1 MNTLNFMQGAASHF
15 SFSVSGGVFD
25 WMHNLHALR
34 AMYKDLQNSQG
45 ISTLVLETQS
55 LVEND
60 EFLRYV
66 AWMLDDVCDQMNVGE
81 MYFAPSTM
89 FMALHEYEHNHSVGL
104 NAQGLSS
111 LQRIAL
117 TRYTRELIT
126 GDAYN
131 AVMKAVNAFGEYLLS
146 VDLEAEENVN
156 AKTLKLIDA
165 MRLALLRWMPE
176 GFNFVN
182 IGL

>member
-45 ISTLVLETQS
+45 ISTLALETQS
-55 LVEND
+55 LVAND

-66 AWMLDDVCDQMNVGE
+66 AWMLDDVCDQLRVGE
-81 MYFAPSTM
+81 MTFAPSTM

-104 NAQGLSS
+104 NDQGLSS

-117 TRYTRELIT
+117 TLYTREFIT

-131 AVMKAVNAFGEYLLS
+131 AVMKSVNAFGDYLLS
-146 VDLEAEENVN
+146 VDLEVEEMAN
-156 AKTLKLIDA
+156 ANALKLIDA

-182 IGL
+182 IGF

>member
-1 MNTLNFMQGAASHF
+1 MNLLNFMQGAASHF
-15 SFSVSGGVFD
+15 SFSVSSGGFD

-34 AMYKDLQNSQG
+34 AMYKDLQNAQG
-45 ISTLVLETQS
+45 ISTLALELEA
-55 LVEND
+55 LVAND

-89 FMALHEYEHNHSVGL
+89 FMALHEYEHNHGVGL
-104 NAQGLSS
+104 NDKGLSS

-117 TRYTRELIT
+117 TRYTRDLIA
-126 GDAYN
+126 GDAYEDLL
-131 AVMKAVNAFGEYLLS
+131 KTVNAFGEFLLS

-156 AKTLKLIDA
+156 AKALKLIDA
-165 MRLALLRWMPE
+165 MRLALLRWMPV

>member
-15 SFSVSGGVFD
+15 SFSVSSGGSD

-34 AMYKDLQNSQG
+34 AMYKDLQNAQG
-45 ISTLVLETQS
+45 ISTLALELEA
-55 LVEND
+55 LVAND

-66 AWMLDDVCDQMNVGE
+66 AWMLDDVCDQLEVGE
-81 MYFAPSTM
+81 MTFAPSTM
-89 FMALHEYEHNHSVGL
+89 LMALHEYERNHGVGL
-104 NAQGLSS
+104 NDKGLSS

-117 TRYTRELIT
+117 TRYTRGLIA
-126 GDAYN
+126 GDAYE
-131 AVMKAVNAFGEYLLS
+131 AMMKAVNAFGEYLLS

-156 AKTLKLIDA
+156 AKALKLIDA

-176 GFNFVN
+176 GFNFFN

>member
-1 MNTLNFMQGAASHF
+1 MNVLNFMQGAASHF
-15 SFSVSGGVFD
+15 SISVSGGGFD

-34 AMYKDLQNSQG
+34 AMYKDLQNAQG
-45 ISTLVLETQS
+45 ISTIAIDTQS

-60 EFLRYV
+60 EFLRYA
-66 AWMLDDVCDQMNVGE
+66 AWLLDNVCDKMKVGE
-81 MYFAPSTM
+81 MTFAPSTM
-89 FMALHEYEHNHSVGL
+89 FMALHEYEHNHGVGL

-117 TRYTRELIT
+117 IRYTRDLTT

-131 AVMKAVNAFGEYLLS
+131 ALIKTVKALGEYLLS
-146 VDLEAEENVN
+146 VDLEAEEKVN
-156 AKTLKLIDA
+156 ANVLKLIDA

>member
-1 MNTLNFMQGAASHF
+1 MNLLNFMQGAASHF

-34 AMYKDLQNSQG
+34 AMYKDLQNAQG
-45 ISTLVLETQS
+45 ISTIAIDTQS

-66 AWMLDDVCDQMNVGE
+66 AWRLDDVCNQMNVGE

-104 NAQGLSS
+104 NNQGLSS

-117 TRYTRELIT
+117 TRYIRDVVT
-126 GDAYN
+126 GDAYD
-131 AVMKAVNAFGEYLLS
+131 ALIKTVKAFGEYLLS
-146 VDLEAEENVN
+146 VDLEAEEKVN
-156 AKTLKLIDA
+156 ANALKLIDA

>member
-15 SFSVSGGVFD
+15 NFSVSGGGFD
-25 WMHNLHALR
+25 WMRNLHTLR
-34 AMYKDLQNSQG
+34 AMYKDLQNAQG
-45 ISTLVLETQS
+45 ISTIAIETQP

-66 AWMLDDVCDQMNVGE
+66 AWRLDDVCNPMNVGE
-81 MYFAPSTM
+81 MYFAPSAM
-89 FMALHEYEHNHSVGL
+89 FMALHEYERNHGVGL
-104 NAQGLSS
+104 NDNGLSS

-117 TRYTRELIT
+117 TRYTRDLFT
-126 GDAYN
+126 GDAYD
-131 AVMKAVNAFGEYLLS
+131 AVIKAVKAFGEYLLS

-156 AKTLKLIDA
+156 AKALKLIDA

>member
-1 MNTLNFMQGAASHF
+1 MNLLNFMQEITWHYNRCLVNQDNDWKRSLF
-15 SFSVSGGVFD
+15 S
-25 WMHNLHALR
+25 LR
-34 AMYKDLQNSQG
+34 TAYKHLQQEQG
-45 ISTLVLETQS
+45 FSTLVLEVQA
-55 LVEND
+55 LVAND

-66 AWMLDDVCDQMNVGE
+66 AWMLDDVCDQLEVGE
-81 MYFAPSTM
+81 MTFAPSTM
-89 FMALHEYEHNHSVGL
+89 FMALHEYEHNHNVGL
-104 NAQGLSS
+104 NDKGLSS

-117 TRYTRELIT
+117 TRYTHDLVT
-126 GDAYN
+126 GDAYE
-131 AVMKAVNAFGEYLLS
+131 AMMKAVNAFGEYLLS

-156 AKTLKLIDA
+156 AKALKLIDA

>member
-15 SFSVSGGVFD
+15 SFSISGGVFD

-45 ISTLVLETQS
+45 FSTLVLEVQA
-55 LVEND
+55 LVAND
-60 EFLRYV
+60 EFLRYA
-66 AWMLDDVCDQMNVGE
+66 AWMLDDVCDQLEVGE
-81 MYFAPSTM
+81 MTFAPSTM

-104 NAQGLSS
+104 NDNGLSS

-117 TRYTRELIT
+117 TRYTRDLLAS
-126 GDAYN
+126 DAYD
-131 AVMKAVNAFGEYLLS
+131 AMMKAVNAFGEYLLS

-156 AKTLKLIDA
+156 AKALKLIDA
-165 MRLALLRWMPE
+165 MRLALLHWMPE